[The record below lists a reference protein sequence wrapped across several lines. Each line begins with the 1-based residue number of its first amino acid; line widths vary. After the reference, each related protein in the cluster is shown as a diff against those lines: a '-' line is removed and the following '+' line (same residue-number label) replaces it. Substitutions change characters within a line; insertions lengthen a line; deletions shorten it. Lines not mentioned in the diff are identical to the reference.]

1 MRRRLIQSTLAV
13 VLVVIAVFGVSLV
26 IVETRTIGASAQE
39 RVDLEAL
46 RLASIVDSRIL
57 GDEQINAEILEDQ
70 VTDQRYAR
78 VAIPGRDPIEVG
90 TKPTGEVIQSKEAV
104 GEEGETVVVEE
115 PRSSITREV
124 GRTFLIIGAVALL
137 AVIAAVLLAV
147 RQANRLASPLT
158 DLAETAERLGS
169 GDPRPRHKRYGV
181 PELDR
186 VADVL
191 DSSAERIARM
201 LTAERRL
208 AADASHQLR
217 TPLTA
222 LSMRLEE
229 ITLTDDPD
237 TVKEE
242 ATIAL
247 GQVERLTD
255 VVQRLLTNSRDPR
268 TGSAVTFDLD
278 EVINQQLAEWRPAY
292 RSVGRAIV
300 SSGKRHLQAVGTPGA
315 VAQVLAA
322 LIENSLMHG
331 GGTVAL
337 RTRVTGNQA
346 VVEVTD
352 EGEESPPSSAPGSSS
367 GPSVAKTRPVSA
379 SLWPVIWR
387 RRTADGSKC
396 SRRSRRS
403 SACSCPV
410 RRRSGRQ
417 RGRSR
422 RRFDSRSAKNAREL
436 PGRTVLRQEGLRR
449 QERFGTGHGLA
460 GRERTEHPGAVGPE
474 AEQGRDTDAE
484 ELEEVALQGAVEV
497 EAVRGDVQNA
507 VLDHQADGAEQQEE
521 REFLGAAALVAVAVG
536 EIAEAY
542 VVGDDRHHRGDHT
555 GPHDLQIRGAADE
568 VEDEKIDPQ
577 PQAADHPELGE
588 LPCQPVDT
596 LAYHAARRG
605 MCPA

>member
-26 IVETRTIGASAQE
+26 IVETRTISNSAQE
-39 RVDLEAL
+39 RVESEAV

-57 GDEQINAEILEDQ
+57 AAENVNADVLRNPVSKEQ
-70 VTDQRYAR
+70 YAVIR
-78 VAIPGRDPIEVG
+78 MPGQAPIEIG
-90 TKPTGEVIQSKEAV
+90 TKPQGDVIHATQQ
-104 GEEGETVVVEE
+104 GEEGETVTVQE
-115 PRSSITREV
+115 PRSAVTREV
-124 GRTFLIIGAVALL
+124 GRTLLVIGLVALL
-137 AVIAAVLLAV
+137 AVVAAVLLAV
-147 RQANRLASPLT
+147 RQANKLSSPLT

-191 DSSAERIARM
+191 DSSAERIGRM

-237 TVKEE
+237 IVKEE
-242 ATIAL
+242 ANVAL
-247 GQVERLTD
+247 TQVERLTD
-255 VVQRLLTNSRDPR
+255 VVERLLTNSRDPR

-278 EVINQQLAEWRPAY
+278 EVIQQQLAEWRPAY
-292 RSVGRAIV
+292 RSAGRAIV

-352 EGEESPPSSAPGSSS
+352 EGPGVPADLGARIFERTISGRNSTGIGLAVARDLAEADGGRLELLQAQPPVFGLFLSRTPPSRKTDEESP
-367 GPSVAKTRPVSA
+367 T
-379 SLWPVIWR
+379 
-387 RRTADGSKC
+387 
-396 SRRSRRS
+396 
-403 SACSCPV
+403 V
-410 RRRSGRQ
+410 R
-417 RGRSR
+417 
-422 RRFDSRSAKNAREL
+422 
-436 PGRTVLRQEGLRR
+436 
-449 QERFGTGHGLA
+449 
-460 GRERTEHPGAVGPE
+460 
-474 AEQGRDTDAE
+474 
-484 ELEEVALQGAVEV
+484 
-497 EAVRGDVQNA
+497 
-507 VLDHQADGAEQQEE
+507 
-521 REFLGAAALVAVAVG
+521 
-536 EIAEAY
+536 
-542 VVGDDRHHRGDHT
+542 
-555 GPHDLQIRGAADE
+555 
-568 VEDEKIDPQ
+568 
-577 PQAADHPELGE
+577 
-588 LPCQPVDT
+588 
-596 LAYHAARRG
+596 
-605 MCPA
+605 

>member
-57 GDEQINAEILEDQ
+57 GDEQISAEILEDQ
-70 VTDQRYAR
+70 VAGERYAL
-78 VAIPGRDPIEVG
+78 VEIPGRDPIEIG
-90 TKPTGEVIQSKEAV
+90 TKPSGEVIQSKEAR
-104 GEEGETVVVEE
+104 GEEGETVTVEE
-115 PRSSITREV
+115 PRSSVTREV

-229 ITLTDDPD
+229 ITLTDDLD

-292 RSVGRAIV
+292 RSAGRAIV

-352 EGEESPPSSAPGSSS
+352 EGEGVPAELGARIFERAIS
-367 GPSVAKTRPVSA
+367 GQNSTGIGLAVARDLA
-379 SLWPVIWR
+379 E
-387 RRTADGSKC
+387 ADGGRLEMLQAQPPVFGLFL
-396 SRRSRRS
+396 SRTPKKRA
-403 SACSCPV
+403 SAGQEPEQTV
-410 RRRSGRQ
+410 R
-417 RGRSR
+417 
-422 RRFDSRSAKNAREL
+422 
-436 PGRTVLRQEGLRR
+436 
-449 QERFGTGHGLA
+449 
-460 GRERTEHPGAVGPE
+460 
-474 AEQGRDTDAE
+474 
-484 ELEEVALQGAVEV
+484 
-497 EAVRGDVQNA
+497 
-507 VLDHQADGAEQQEE
+507 
-521 REFLGAAALVAVAVG
+521 
-536 EIAEAY
+536 
-542 VVGDDRHHRGDHT
+542 
-555 GPHDLQIRGAADE
+555 
-568 VEDEKIDPQ
+568 
-577 PQAADHPELGE
+577 
-588 LPCQPVDT
+588 
-596 LAYHAARRG
+596 
-605 MCPA
+605 

>member
-26 IVETRTIGASAQE
+26 IVETRTISNSAQE
-39 RVDLEAL
+39 RVESEAV

-57 GDEQINAEILEDQ
+57 ASEHVDTDALRNPVSKDQ
-70 VTDQRYAR
+70 YAVIR
-78 VAIPGRDPIEVG
+78 VPGRAPIEIG
-90 TKPTGEVIQSKEAV
+90 TRPKGDVIHSTQH
-104 GEEGETVVVEE
+104 GEEGETVTVQE
-115 PRSSITREV
+115 PRSAVTREV
-124 GRTFLIIGAVALL
+124 GRTLLIIGLVALL

-191 DSSAERIARM
+191 DSSAERIGRM

-229 ITLTDDPD
+229 ITLTDDPE

-247 GQVERLTD
+247 TQVERLTD
-255 VVQRLLTNSRDPR
+255 VVERLLTNSRDPR
-268 TGSAVTFDLD
+268 TGSAVSFDLD
-278 EVINQQLAEWRPAY
+278 EVIQQQLAEWRPAY

-300 SSGKRHLQAVGTPGA
+300 SSGKRHLKAVGTPGA

-337 RTRVTGNQA
+337 RTRVVGNQA
-346 VVEVTD
+346 VIEVTD
-352 EGEESPPSSAPGSSS
+352 EGS
-367 GPSVAKTRPVSA
+367 GIPADLGARIFERTISGRNSTGIGLAVARDLAEADGGRLELLQTQPVVFGLFLS
-379 SLWPVIWR
+379 
-387 RRTADGSKC
+387 RTAPPPK
-396 SRRSRRS
+396 
-403 SACSCPV
+403 
-410 RRRSGRQ
+410 
-417 RGRSR
+417 
-422 RRFDSRSAKNAREL
+422 
-436 PGRTVLRQEGLRR
+436 
-449 QERFGTGHGLA
+449 
-460 GRERTEHPGAVGPE
+460 
-474 AEQGRDTDAE
+474 
-484 ELEEVALQGAVEV
+484 
-497 EAVRGDVQNA
+497 
-507 VLDHQADGAEQQEE
+507 ADG
-521 REFLGAAALVAVAVG
+521 
-536 EIAEAY
+536 EA
-542 VVGDDRHHRGDHT
+542 
-555 GPHDLQIRGAADE
+555 
-568 VEDEKIDPQ
+568 Q
-577 PQAADHPELGE
+577 PT
-588 LPCQPVDT
+588 V
-596 LAYHAARRG
+596 R
-605 MCPA
+605 

>member
-1 MRRRLIQSTLAV
+1 MRRRLINSTLAV

-26 IVETRTIGASAQE
+26 IVETRTISNSAQE
-39 RVDLEAL
+39 RVDSEAV
-46 RLASIVDSRIL
+46 RLVSIVDSRIL
-57 GDEQINAEILEDQ
+57 GDELISAGVLKDQ
-70 VTDQRYAR
+70 VTGDRYAR
-78 VAIPGRDPIEVG
+78 IEIPGRADIHIG
-90 TKPTGEVIQSKEAV
+90 DKPTGDVIKSTRKGDQR
-104 GEEGETVVVEE
+104 ETVTVQE
-115 PRSSITREV
+115 PRSAVTREV
-124 GRTFLIIGAVALL
+124 GRTLLIIAAVALL

-191 DSSAERIARM
+191 DGSAERIARM

-237 TVKEE
+237 IVKEE

-255 VVQRLLTNSRDPR
+255 VVERLLTNSRDPR

-278 EVINQQLAEWRPAY
+278 EVIKQQLAEWRPAY
-292 RSVGRAIV
+292 RNAGRAIV
-300 SSGKRHLQAVGTPGA
+300 SSGKHQLQAVGTPGA

-346 VVEVTD
+346 VIEVTD
-352 EGEESPPSSAPGSSS
+352 EGPGVPADLGARIFERAIS
-367 GPSVAKTRPVSA
+367 GRNSTGIGLAVARDLA
-379 SLWPVIWR
+379 E
-387 RRTADGSKC
+387 ADGGRLEMLQAQPPVFGLFL
-396 SRRSRRS
+396 SRTPLRL
-403 SACSCPV
+403 PQDGGDEQTV
-410 RRRSGRQ
+410 R
-417 RGRSR
+417 
-422 RRFDSRSAKNAREL
+422 
-436 PGRTVLRQEGLRR
+436 
-449 QERFGTGHGLA
+449 
-460 GRERTEHPGAVGPE
+460 
-474 AEQGRDTDAE
+474 
-484 ELEEVALQGAVEV
+484 
-497 EAVRGDVQNA
+497 
-507 VLDHQADGAEQQEE
+507 
-521 REFLGAAALVAVAVG
+521 
-536 EIAEAY
+536 
-542 VVGDDRHHRGDHT
+542 
-555 GPHDLQIRGAADE
+555 
-568 VEDEKIDPQ
+568 
-577 PQAADHPELGE
+577 
-588 LPCQPVDT
+588 
-596 LAYHAARRG
+596 
-605 MCPA
+605 

>member
-26 IVETRTIGASAQE
+26 IVETRTITNSAQE
-39 RVDLEAL
+39 RVDSEAV
-46 RLASIVDSRIL
+46 RLVSIVDSRIM
-57 GDEQINAEILEDQ
+57 GDERVGADVLRDQ
-70 VTDQRYAR
+70 VADGRYALID
-78 VAIPGRDPIEVG
+78 IPGREQIEIG
-90 TKPTGEVIQSKEAV
+90 RRPTGDVIHS
-104 GEEGETVVVEE
+104 EEEGDQGETVTVEE
-115 PRSSITREV
+115 PRSSVTREV
-124 GRTFLIIGAVALL
+124 GRTLLIIAAVALL

-191 DSSAERIARM
+191 DASAERIARM

-247 GQVERLTD
+247 TQVERLTD
-255 VVQRLLTNSRDPR
+255 VVERLLTNSRDPR
-268 TGSAVTFDLD
+268 TGSAVSFDLD
-278 EVINQQLAEWRPAY
+278 EVIKQQLEEWRPAY
-292 RSVGRAIV
+292 RSAGRAIV
-300 SSGKRHLQAVGTPGA
+300 SSGKRHLRAVGTPGA

-346 VVEVTD
+346 VIEVTD
-352 EGEESPPSSAPGSSS
+352 EGPGIPADLGARIFERAIS
-367 GPSVAKTRPVSA
+367 GRNSTGIGLAVARDLA
-379 SLWPVIWR
+379 E
-387 RRTADGSKC
+387 ADGGRLEMLQLQPPVFGLFL
-396 SRRSRRS
+396 SRTPLK
-403 SACSCPV
+403 PV
-410 RRRSGRQ
+410 PSG
-417 RGRSR
+417 G
-422 RRFDSRSAKNAREL
+422 E
-436 PGRTVLRQEGLRR
+436 GRTVR
-449 QERFGTGHGLA
+449 
-460 GRERTEHPGAVGPE
+460 
-474 AEQGRDTDAE
+474 
-484 ELEEVALQGAVEV
+484 
-497 EAVRGDVQNA
+497 
-507 VLDHQADGAEQQEE
+507 
-521 REFLGAAALVAVAVG
+521 
-536 EIAEAY
+536 
-542 VVGDDRHHRGDHT
+542 
-555 GPHDLQIRGAADE
+555 
-568 VEDEKIDPQ
+568 
-577 PQAADHPELGE
+577 
-588 LPCQPVDT
+588 
-596 LAYHAARRG
+596 
-605 MCPA
+605 